1 MVDARLRELKPN
13 TGDLPF
19 GGVSVIVMGDFAQL
33 PPVQDIPLYQ
43 KNSKEPST
51 FQLKGGQVFKE
62 TFVDPENTIIFDEI
76 MRQQGDDQ
84 KEFREIL
91 NSLSDGTLTHDQWK
105 KLKERD
111 LTGGN
116 FSPEDKKAIY

>member
-1 MVDARLRELKPN
+1 
-13 TGDLPF
+13 
-19 GGVSVIVMGDFAQL
+19 
-33 PPVQDIPLYQ
+33 
-43 KNSKEPST
+43 
-51 FQLKGGQVFKE
+51 
-62 TFVDPENTIIFDEI
+62 

-116 FSPEDKKAIY
+116 FSPEGKKAIYEKSTMVCAPNEDKEESQSFRNTNCWYQKFKQ

>member
-1 MVDARLRELKPN
+1 MKLQEKFEPVELLEIDEKSMIGQYFLYMVDARLRELKPN

-51 FQLKGGQVFKE
+51 FQLKGG
-62 TFVDPENTIIFDEI
+62 
-76 MRQQGDDQ
+76 
-84 KEFREIL
+84 
-91 NSLSDGTLTHDQWK
+91 
-105 KLKERD
+105 
-111 LTGGN
+111 
-116 FSPEDKKAIY
+116 